1 MASERILIVDD
12 EPGVRTALEGILRD
26 EGFSVTSAASGED
39 GLEALARA
47 PADAVLLDV
56 WLPGMD
62 GLETLLRLR
71 ERRVDAEVVMI
82 SGHGTIETAVKA
94 TRLGAF
100 DFIEKPL
107 SLEKTLVVLRNAL
120 RQRRLE
126 RRNRHLLDQLARD
139 TEIVGSSAAAERLRS
154 EIAAAADAD
163 APVLLVG
170 ERGAGRETVARRIHA
185 ASRRAGEGFVVVP
198 CAALDEAGAARALF
212 GEEATPSRFALAS
225 GGSVYLE
232 EVERLST
239 AVQERLAA
247 HVERAQEHANARLL
261 ASVLPGATTLSGA
274 LRERLDVLRLA
285 VPALRERREDIPANA
300 ERYLRELG
308 REYGR
313 AGKRLG
319 ADALAALT
327 AAEWPGNLRELRHAI
342 ERAVL
347 MSSADTIHVE
357 DLPEHVGGAAERGE
371 DLYGE
376 FASLAEGVAAFER
389 SYVRRA
395 LAAVR
400 GDREEA
406 ARKLGLSV
414 PELLDRLTRLS
425 LS

>member
-12 EPGVRTALEGILRD
+12 EPGVRSALEGILRD
-26 EGFSVTSAASGED
+26 EGFAVASVGSGEE
-39 GLEALARA
+39 GLAALAGS
-47 PADAVLLDV
+47 PADAVFLDV

-62 GLETLLRLR
+62 GLETLMRLR

-139 TEIVGSSAAAERLRS
+139 TEIVGVSAAAERLRA

-185 ASRRAGEGFVVVP
+185 ASRRAGEGFAVIP
-198 CAALDEAGAARALF
+198 CAALDESAATRALF
-212 GEEATPSRFALAS
+212 GEEVSPSRFALAA

-232 EVERLST
+232 EVERLP
-239 AVQERLAA
+239 AALQERLAA
-247 HVERAQEHANARLL
+247 HVERAQEQSSARLL
-261 ASVLPGATTLSGA
+261 ASISPGTTALREA
-274 LRERLDVLRLA
+274 LRERLDVLRLT
-285 VPALRERREDIPANA
+285 VPALRDRREDIPANA
-300 ERYLRELG
+300 ERYLRELS
-308 REYGR
+308 REYGKP
-313 AGKRLG
+313 GKRLG

-327 AAEWPGNLRELRHAI
+327 AADWPGNLRELRHVI

-347 MSSADTIHVE
+347 LSPADTIRAA
-357 DLPEHVGGAAERGE
+357 DLRLGGAAERGE
-371 DLYGE
+371 DLYGS
-376 FASLAEGVAAFER
+376 FDSLAEGVAAFER
-389 SYVRRA
+389 SYVRRT
-395 LAAVR
+395 LAAVG

-406 ARKLGLSV
+406 ARRLGLSG
-414 PELLDRLTRLS
+414 PELADRLTRLS
-425 LS
+425 LT

>member
-26 EGFSVTSAASGED
+26 EGFTVATAASGEE
-39 GLEALARA
+39 GLEALAST

-107 SLEKTLVVLRNAL
+107 SLDKTLVVLRNAL

-126 RRNRHLLDQLARD
+126 RKNRHLLDQLARD
-139 TEIVGSSAAAERLRS
+139 TEIVGHSASAERLRA
-154 EIAAAADAD
+154 EIAAAAEAD

-185 ASRRAGEGFVVVP
+185 ASSRAGEGFAVIP
-198 CAALDEAGAARALF
+198 CAALDEGGAARALF
-212 GEEATPSRFALAS
+212 GEGGTPSRFAMAA

-232 EVERLST
+232 EVERLP
-239 AVQERLAA
+239 AALQERLAA
-247 HVERAQEHANARLL
+247 QVERAHEQVRLL
-261 ASVLPGATTLSGA
+261 ASVAPEASTLRGA
-274 LRERLDVLRLA
+274 LRERLDVLRLTL
-285 VPALRERREDIPANA
+285 PPLRDRREDIPANA
-300 ERYLRELG
+300 ERYLRELS

-313 AGKRLG
+313 PGKRLSP
-319 ADALAALT
+319 AAMAALR
-327 AAEWPGNLRELRHAI
+327 AADWPGNLRELRHAV

-347 MSSADTIHVE
+347 LSSGDTIGVE
-357 DLPEHVGGAAERGE
+357 DLPEAVGGVAERGE
-371 DLYGE
+371 DLYGT
-376 FASLAEGVAAFER
+376 FPSLAEGLAAFER
-389 SYVRRA
+389 AYVRRT
-395 LAAVR
+395 LAAAR

-406 ARKLGLSV
+406 AQRLGMS
-414 PELLDRLTRLS
+414 EADLLRRLDRLS

>member
-26 EGFSVTSAASGED
+26 EGFTVASVPSGED
-39 GLEALARA
+39 GLAALAQT

-139 TEIVGSSAAAERLRS
+139 TEIVGTSAAAERLRA

-185 ASRRAGEGFVVVP
+185 ASPRAGEGFAVIP

-212 GEEATPSRFALAS
+212 GEPGVPSRFALAA

-232 EVERLST
+232 NVECLPG
-239 AVQERLAA
+239 ALQERLAA
-247 HVERAQEHANARLL
+247 QVERADEQAGVRIL
-261 ASVLPGATTLSGA
+261 ASVAPEAPMLRDA
-274 LRERLDVLRLA
+274 LRERLDVLRLT
-285 VPALRERREDIPANA
+285 VPPLRDRREDIPANA

-313 AGKRLG
+313 PGKHMSPQVLAVLKA
-319 ADALAALT
+319 AD
-327 AAEWPGNLRELRHAI
+327 WPGNLREIRHAI

-347 MSSADTIHVE
+347 LSSAETIGLE
-357 DLPEHVGGAAERGE
+357 DLPETVGGAADRGE
-371 DLYGE
+371 DLYGT
-376 FASLAEGVAAFER
+376 FPSLEEGLAAFER
-389 SYVRRA
+389 SYVRRMLGEA
-395 LAAVR
+395 R

-406 ARKLGLSV
+406 ARRLGI
-414 PELLDRLTRLS
+414 PEAELLRRLDRLS